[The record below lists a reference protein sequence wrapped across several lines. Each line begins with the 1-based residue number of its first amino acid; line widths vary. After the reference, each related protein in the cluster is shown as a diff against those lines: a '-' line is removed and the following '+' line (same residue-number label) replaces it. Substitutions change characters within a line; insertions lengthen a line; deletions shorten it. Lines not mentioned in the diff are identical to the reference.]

1 MARATAYSIFNC
13 GFNNRNIKHKELL
26 QKHPTSEK
34 MCSDTRLEDKS
45 TSLVRAAIRHVP
57 ERRADTGE
65 EILYRISLHRF
76 THLILTQSFESLMQF
91 I

>member
-1 MARATAYSIFNC
+1 MERAIAYSTFNC
-13 GFNNRNIKHKELL
+13 GFNNTNIKHKELL
-26 QKHPTSEK
+26 QNPTSEK

>member
-26 QKHPTSEK
+26 QNPTSEK
-34 MCSDTRLEDKS
+34 MCIDTRLEDKS